1 MRSIFS
7 PHGER
12 ALTSIMDS
20 RTLLAFD
27 FDGTLAP
34 IVPRP
39 EDARSPISISRAM
52 SQLAKVAPIAIISGR
67 AVADLR
73 SRLHF
78 EPRYIIGNHGAE
90 GMPGQIDREQD
101 RSDVAEWEKQILA
114 GWDTLPQGVL
124 MENKQYSLSL
134 HYRMAANRDEA
145 RLALERLLMPLLPAP
160 RMIGGKCVINLLP
173 ADAADKF
180 DALIAL
186 QKAEGAKHVL
196 FVGDDETD
204 EAAFRKAL
212 PDWLTIRI
220 GQKDDSAARFY
231 LNSQSEMA
239 TLIQRIERV
248 IRAKQRHG

>member
-7 PHGER
+7 PQGER

-34 IVPRP
+34 IVPRA
-39 EDARSPISISRAM
+39 EDARAPISISRAM
-52 SQLAKVAPIAIISGR
+52 LQLAKVAPIAIITGR
-67 AVADLR
+67 AVADVR

-78 EPRYIIGNHGAE
+78 EPKYIVGNHGAE
-90 GMPGQIDREQD
+90 GVPGQSEREQD
-101 RSDVAEWEKQILA
+101 RSDVAGWEKQILA
-114 GWDTLPQGVL
+114 GWDTLPQGVQL
-124 MENKQYSLSL
+124 ENKQYSLSL
-134 HYRMAANRDEA
+134 HYRMAANREEA
-145 RLALERLLMPLLPAP
+145 RQALERLLMPLQPAP
-160 RMIGGKCVINLLP
+160 RMIGGKGLINLMP

-180 DALIAL
+180 DALISL
-186 QKAEGAKHVL
+186 QKTEGAKHVL

-204 EAAFRKAL
+204 EAVFSKAL

-220 GQKDDSAARFY
+220 GQKDDSAALYY

-239 TLIQRIERV
+239 TLIQRLERV
-248 IRAKQRHG
+248 IRTKPSR